1 MSERESGSS
10 SEDSEEEEEEE
21 EEVEEEEDEGD
32 DDDDDDD
39 DEEEGIDEE
48 EAEEEEEAIDE
59 EEEEEE
65 DENALEPASGDEES
79 EDNDSSDVESD
90 ENDKKR
96 TLEEAEEEDSSDTGD
111 NHEREKEVPK
121 QVAKNKIQI
130 IKPTIEP
137 IVTNSKA
144 KSELIKSSEVRS
156 DQSES
161 NKIAENNSEDGEATT
176 VVIGN
181 DVIIDSQPKVVP
193 SNDQGTQTDEEITH
207 RHEKKLYKQQRT
219 DTEASVPK
227 IEFKDAYSMTDHITR
242 KEVETS
248 TENLPYPPNN
258 RNNQHVQTEDTPTM
272 KSQVTSE
279 RSGFIQT
286 GNDAISSPIQTGNDA
301 ISPPSHRERSALLSS
316 LEPHTYMSDKTAQV
330 NFSDVTSVR
339 RVRTQTKLK
348 HYNVRTITSG
358 LIKTRTMQTCTSGL
372 KSSPDQKDRGTN
384 TDGVAIRSRGTQTKD
399 KYVSLTSV
407 THEKKTLTVG
417 EASMSTKPAKKETT
431 ELVPSQPSQTSNKAK
446 VPKLKLL
453 SELDRY
459 SSEVILS
466 KDLEK
471 KTPTPESPTGKD
483 PGSRDIKDA
492 RSGTE
497 SEKEM
502 KKESSQLIRRNG
514 GNVREESEDESN
526 KKIRKEKENHRRRRR
541 RRWGAP
547 SMPDRHLSPDKG
559 RRPHPQR
566 NAPPRPKSAK
576 LLPKR
581 KSAPSD
587 GRPLSAAQ
595 YRMLY
600 HSRWAEIPM

>member
-1 MSERESGSS
+1 MSDRESGSS
-10 SEDSEEEEEEE
+10 SDDSEEEEEVEE
-21 EEVEEEEDEGD
+21 EEVEEEEDEVD
-32 DDDDDDD
+32 DDDDDE
-39 DEEEGIDEE
+39 EEEGIDEE
-48 EAEEEEEAIDE
+48 EAEEEEEAIE

-65 DENALEPASGDEES
+65 ADENALEPGDEES

-96 TLEEAEEEDSSDTGD
+96 TLDEAEEEEEEEGDSSETDD
-111 NHEREKEVPK
+111 DHEREKQVPK
-121 QVAKNKIQI
+121 QVTKNKIQI

-137 IVTNSKA
+137 IVTNSVA
-144 KSELIKSSEVRS
+144 KPESIKSSEVRT
-156 DQSES
+156 DPSES
-161 NKIAENNSEDGEATT
+161 NKSAKTNSEARDGENTT
-176 VVIGN
+176 VVVRN
-181 DVIIDSQPKVVP
+181 DGIIDIQPKVVP
-193 SNDQGTQTDEEITH
+193 SNDQGTQTDEETSH
-207 RHEKKLYKQQRT
+207 RHEGKHNKQERT

-258 RNNQHVQTEDTPTM
+258 RINQHVQKEDTPTM
-272 KSQVTSE
+272 KSQVASE

-286 GNDAISSPIQTGNDA
+286 GNDAIS
-301 ISPPSHRERSALLSS
+301 PPSLRERSAPLSS
-316 LEPHTYMSDKTAQV
+316 LEPHTYMSDKTVQV
-330 NFSDVTSVR
+330 NFSDVTSIR

-541 RRWGAP
+541 RRWEAP

-566 NAPPRPKSAK
+566 NAPPRSKSAK

-581 KSAPSD
+581 TSAPSD

>member
-65 DENALEPASGDEES
+65 EEEDKNALEPASGDEES
-79 EDNDSSDVESD
+79 EDNNSSDVESD

-96 TLEEAEEEDSSDTGD
+96 TLEVAEEGDSSETDD
-111 NHEREKEVPK
+111 DHEREKQVPK
-121 QVAKNKIQI
+121 QVTKNKIQI

-137 IVTNSKA
+137 IVTNSVA
-144 KSELIKSSEVRS
+144 KPESIKSSEVRT
-156 DQSES
+156 DPSES
-161 NKIAENNSEDGEATT
+161 NKSAKTNSEA
-176 VVIGN
+176 
-181 DVIIDSQPKVVP
+181 VIIDIQRKVVP
-193 SNDQGTQTDEEITH
+193 SNDQGTQTDEETSH
-207 RHEKKLYKQQRT
+207 RHEEKHNKQERT
-219 DTEASVPK
+219 DTETSIPK
-227 IEFKDAYSMTDHITR
+227 IESKDAYSMTDHITR

-258 RNNQHVQTEDTPTM
+258 RINQHVQKEDTPTM

-286 GNDAISSPIQTGNDA
+286 GNDAIS
-301 ISPPSHRERSALLSS
+301 PPSLRERSAPPSS
-316 LEPHTYMSDKTAQV
+316 LEPHTYMSDKTVQV

-514 GNVREESEDESN
+514 ENVREESEDESN

-600 HSRWAEIPM
+600 HSRWADIPV